1 MANLLWDHVV
11 HYVNNLDDAV
21 SAFTDRQLAAFPGG
35 AHPGWGTHNALS
47 YFGLTYIEFL
57 GIRDADELAAARD
70 SFLLSRDAQT
80 FLPQQQILHRIAL
93 RSDDIDASYA
103 ALRQYDLALS
113 PIVTGQRRDAQGN
126 LIEWRIFTI
135 TGDFQGVAYPFIIQW
150 GETDVERL
158 RSLRQRGIDR
168 PHPAG
173 RVTLQ
178 SAQFSVKQPRQVAA
192 HWQHLFNLQSSEQNP
207 AHLLIGEQQF
217 IFQLGELNRLA
228 SIQLQVDN
236 PELKQRSLIIG
247 DGEYQF
253 V

>member
-11 HYVNNLDDAV
+11 HYVNDLDDAV
-21 SAFTDRQLAAFPGG
+21 AAFSDRQLVAFPGG
-35 AHPGWGTHNALS
+35 SHPGWGTHNALS

-70 SFLLSRDAQT
+70 RFLLSRDAQT

-103 ALRQYDLALS
+103 ALKQFDLALS
-113 PIVTGQRRDAQGN
+113 PIIAGKRHDTQGN

-135 TGDFQGVAYPFIIQW
+135 AGDYQGVVYPFIIQW
-150 GETDVERL
+150 GNADAERL
-158 RSLRQRGIDR
+158 QLLRQRGLDQ

-173 RVTLQ
+173 RVTIQ
-178 SAQFSVKQPRQVAA
+178 SALFNVKQPQQVAA
-192 HWQHLFNLQSSEQNP
+192 HWRQLFNLSLSEQNP
-207 AHLLIGEQQF
+207 SHLLIGDQRF
-217 IFQLGELNRLA
+217 IFQFGEANRLV
-228 SIQLQVDN
+228 SIQLQTDN
-236 PELKQRSLIIG
+236 PELKQQSIFVG

-253 V
+253 F